1 METGIATQLITVCAT
16 LAGVVLTL
24 LANTFLERRRSRDT
38 RWLESVRFA
47 SQRATWL
54 RDERQKAYGG
64 LSIAGEEAL
73 QFIRTELPT
82 LVGSSDTQRREDAE
96 VRWRELRTEL
106 RKTYNQ
112 VELFGAD
119 EARAAAVH
127 IWRTARNGVN
137 DTLRAL
143 DAADPPATSDL
154 HKKIK
159 TVASD
164 LGTVGDRYLEACR
177 KDLQGPGTGWTIGD
191 GDSGGRSSV

>member
-1 METGIATQLITVCAT
+1 METGIATQLIAVSAT

-24 LANTFLERRRSRDT
+24 FANAFLERRRARDT

-73 QFIRTELPT
+73 RFIRTELPT
-82 LVGSSDTQRREDAE
+82 LVGSGDARHREDAE
-96 VRWRELRTEL
+96 VRWGELHTRL
-106 RKTYNQ
+106 RKAYNQ

-119 EARAAAVH
+119 EARGAAVH

-143 DAADPPATSDL
+143 DAADPLPIPDL
-154 HKKIK
+154 HEKIR

-177 KDLQGPGTGWTIGD
+177 KDLQGPGTDWPIGD
-191 GDSGGRSSV
+191 GDHGGRSSV

>member
-1 METGIATQLITVCAT
+1 METGIATQLIAVSAT

-24 LANTFLERRRSRDT
+24 FANAFLERRRARDT

-73 QFIRTELPT
+73 RFIRTELPT
-82 LVGSSDTQRREDAE
+82 LVGSGDARQREDAE
-96 VRWRELRTEL
+96 VRWGELHTRL
-106 RKTYNQ
+106 RKAYNQ

-119 EARAAAVH
+119 EARGAAVH

-143 DAADPPATSDL
+143 DAADPLPIPDL
-154 HKKIK
+154 HEKIR

-177 KDLQGPGTGWTIGD
+177 KDLQGPGTDWPIGD
-191 GDSGGRSSV
+191 GDHGGRSSV

>member
-1 METGIATQLITVCAT
+1 METGIATQLITVSAT

-24 LANTFLERRRSRDT
+24 FANAFLERRRADDT
-38 RWLESVRFA
+38 RWLESARLA

-54 RDERQKAYGG
+54 RDERQKAYGN
-64 LSIAGEEAL
+64 LSIAGEDAL
-73 QFIRTELPT
+73 RFIRTELPT
-82 LVGSSDTQRREDAE
+82 LVGSSDARLREDAE
-96 VRWRELRTEL
+96 VRWREFHTAL
-106 RKTYNQ
+106 RKAYNQ

-137 DTLRAL
+137 STLQAL
-143 DAADPPATSDL
+143 DAADPASTSDL
-154 HKKIK
+154 LKKIR

-177 KDLQGPGTGWTIGD
+177 KDLQGAGADWTIGD
-191 GDSGGRSSV
+191 GGPGGRSSV